1 MKSLKKQ
8 LLTVVYL
15 SVLLTACAPTEPRS
29 ELGDDLNPRGSD
41 CISIR
46 TIRDYTPLDRSS
58 LIMEASGKRFY
69 YVTLSGSAFEL
80 RSSFRVGVESRDE
93 WLCPYGGDRLVMDG
107 LGSSS
112 NFGNNI
118 RGIDRI
124 TAEQA
129 EELLFRHGKK
139 ERPETEQDRPPP
151 ELGGADVEIIGET
164 PQEVQNE
171 EQNNDVPEN

>member
-1 MKSLKKQ
+1 MK
-8 LLTVVYL
+8 
-15 SVLLTACAPTEPRS
+15 VLLKQILISVSSSILLASCAVTEPRS

-58 LIMEASGKRFY
+58 LILEASGKRYY

-80 RSSFRVGVESRDE
+80 RSSFRIGFDSRDD
-93 WLCPYGGDRLVMDG
+93 WLCPYGGDRLVVDG
-107 LGSSS
+107 LGSGMDY
-112 NFGNNI
+112 GNSI

-129 EELLFRHGKK
+129 DELLYRHGRK
-139 ERPETEQDRPPP
+139 ERPETGEGRPPP
-151 ELGGADVEIIGET
+151 ELGGADVEEVGES
-164 PQEVQNE
+164 PD
-171 EQNNDVPEN
+171 EQDNDVPKR

>member
-1 MKSLKKQ
+1 MINTLNKQ
-8 LLTVVYL
+8 RLMTITL
-15 SVLLTACAPTEPRS
+15 SVLLASCATTEPDS
-29 ELGDDLNPRGSD
+29 ELGEDLDPRGSD

-58 LIMEASGKRFY
+58 LIMEATGKRFY

-80 RSSFRVGVESRDE
+80 RSSFRIGVESRDE

-107 LGSSS
+107 LGSSA

-129 EELLFRHGKK
+129 EDLLYRFGKK
-139 ERPETEQDRPPP
+139 ERPETEQAKPPP
-151 ELGGADVEIIGET
+151 ELGGAEVEEVGET
-164 PQEVQNE
+164 PN
-171 EQNNDVPEN
+171 EQNNDVPE